1 MLNGAGAC
9 CDTHAHLVTT
19 KTVKTTTNWL
29 SLFNRLGHLLALG
42 YAIQVK

>member
-19 KTVKTTTNWL
+19 APVKKPINWL
-29 SLFNRLGHLLALG
+29 SLLNRIGQLLALG
-42 YAIQVK
+42 HAVRTK